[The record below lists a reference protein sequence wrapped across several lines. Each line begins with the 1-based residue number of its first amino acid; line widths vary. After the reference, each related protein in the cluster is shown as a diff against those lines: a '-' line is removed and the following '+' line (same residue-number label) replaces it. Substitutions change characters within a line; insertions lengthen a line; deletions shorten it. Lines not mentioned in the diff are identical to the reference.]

1 MPVYSWLLCTLLIGQ
16 AADGQPL
23 VIPAQ
28 AMPGGGINNAPPG
41 HPLAGRGTTN
51 KAARATA
58 DQLLAEAL
66 TPPAGNSINNQHLPL
81 LSAIASF
88 PDRPRQR
95 EAIHGYWRLV
105 QAVGDF
111 HYCTERQQR
120 LSRLTA
126 SNDEAGDL
134 RTARAVAT
142 ARLHEAELRV
152 TTAAA

>member
-66 TPPAGNSINNQHLPL
+66 TPPAGSRSTTNICRCFPL
-81 LSAIASF
+81 SPPS
-88 PDRPRQR
+88 PTGRGSVRPFMG
-95 EAIHGYWRLV
+95 IG
-105 QAVGDF
+105 G
-111 HYCTERQQR
+111 
-120 LSRLTA
+120 
-126 SNDEAGDL
+126 
-134 RTARAVAT
+134 
-142 ARLHEAELRV
+142 
-152 TTAAA
+152 